1 MDFPEPPIDRF
12 PTPIEKISVRFFLR
26 IFRLNKILRITT
38 KTPFKITKGLSNIRI
53 NFISLK
59 DNTIFVYQH
68 LKMKIQKVIDA
79 IELWTPTNQSEEF
92 DNVGLIIGNSD
103 NDITGVIVSLD
114 TTEKI
119 IDEAIE
125 KNCNLIVS
133 FHPIIFKGLKK
144 LTSNSYVEKTTI
156 KAIEN
161 KVSIYSIHTSL
172 DNHAEGVNYVISK
185 KLGLINT
192 KILIPKENNKSI
204 GMGRI
209 GELEKSLNENE
220 FIIYLKD
227 KMKTNLIRHSRFIG
241 KKIKKIAVLGGSGAF
256 GIDKAISQNA
266 DAYVTADLK
275 YHNFFEANN
284 KIVLFDIGHFE
295 SEQFTKNLI
304 HDYLSKKFPSFAI
317 VLATTNTNPVNYF

>member
-1 MDFPEPPIDRF
+1 
-12 PTPIEKISVRFFLR
+12 
-26 IFRLNKILRITT
+26 
-38 KTPFKITKGLSNIRI
+38 
-53 NFISLK
+53 
-59 DNTIFVYQH
+59 
-68 LKMKIQKVIDA
+68 MKIQKVIDA

-144 LTSNSYVEKTTI
+144 LTSNSYVEKTII

-256 GIDKAISQNA
+256 GIDEAINQNA

>member
-1 MDFPEPPIDRF
+1 
-12 PTPIEKISVRFFLR
+12 
-26 IFRLNKILRITT
+26 
-38 KTPFKITKGLSNIRI
+38 
-53 NFISLK
+53 
-59 DNTIFVYQH
+59 
-68 LKMKIQKVIDA
+68 
-79 IELWTPTNQSEEF
+79 
-92 DNVGLIIGNSD
+92 
-103 NDITGVIVSLD
+103 
-114 TTEKI
+114 
-119 IDEAIE
+119 
-125 KNCNLIVS
+125 
-133 FHPIIFKGLKK
+133 